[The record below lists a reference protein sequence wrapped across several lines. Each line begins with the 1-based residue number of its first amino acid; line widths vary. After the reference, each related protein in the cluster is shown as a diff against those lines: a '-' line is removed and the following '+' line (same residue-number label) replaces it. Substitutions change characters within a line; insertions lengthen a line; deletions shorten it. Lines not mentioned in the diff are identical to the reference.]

1 LNVVETVYQSEQPM
15 TSLFARFAKDQ
26 SGATAIEY
34 GFLAAL
40 VAVVCITTL
49 QLVGAKLNNRL
60 THLD

>member
-34 GFLAAL
+34 GFIAAL

-60 THLD
+60 AHVD